1 MSETV
6 RTLIKSAFMRST
18 IRGLRETPDADET
31 KDALDML
38 NEILDVL
45 CRKEDFSAGMGD
57 YVLNVP
63 PKGFIT
69 FSDNPHRIFTA
80 TIDGE
85 HVHDEFYVVDV
96 VCGDSHNLVVG
107 DSVTL
112 RLQGIDYDT
121 DVVEVKSYKEFTVY
135 VRRMFA
141 EGKFLGSFKLQSE
154 PDEFLI
160 DIITTPPV
168 NIYQVVGSGEGVL
181 QECKQQF
188 FYSQGNS
195 GTWWFYSK
203 GNTPYP
209 RLYVTGCSRVK
220 VVFEKPFPRK
230 VTLDTDLTAV
240 DPAALSALKYRLA
253 AEIAASAGFDDKEKS
268 LLARYRNAYATYAR
282 SKSQTEET
290 EPDTSMAGYGYGVYD
305 IRTDGASNAT
315 F

>member
-1 MSETV
+1 M
-6 RTLIKSAFMRST
+6 LST
-18 IRGLRETPDADET
+18 IRGVGETPDADET
-31 KDALDML
+31 KDALELL
-38 NEILDVL
+38 NDVLDVL

-57 YVLNVP
+57 YVLDVP

-69 FSDNPHRIFTA
+69 FSDNPHRIFSA
-80 TIDGE
+80 TIDADRMEG
-85 HVHDEFYVVDV
+85 DNFVVNV
-96 VCGDSHNLVVG
+96 MCPDSHELNVG
-107 DSVTL
+107 DTVTM
-112 RLQGIDYDT
+112 RLQGRDFNRAVHS
-121 DVVEVKSYKEFTVY
+121 VVSYREFTVL
-135 VRRMFA
+135 VNRSFA
-141 EGKFLGSFKLQSE
+141 EGKFIGSFKLQYE

-168 NIYQVVGSGEGVL
+168 NMYQVVGSGEGVL

-188 FYSQGNS
+188 FYSQGKS

-253 AEIAASAGFDDKEKS
+253 AEIAASAGFDEKEKS
-268 LLARYRNAYATYAR
+268 MLARYRNAYATYAR